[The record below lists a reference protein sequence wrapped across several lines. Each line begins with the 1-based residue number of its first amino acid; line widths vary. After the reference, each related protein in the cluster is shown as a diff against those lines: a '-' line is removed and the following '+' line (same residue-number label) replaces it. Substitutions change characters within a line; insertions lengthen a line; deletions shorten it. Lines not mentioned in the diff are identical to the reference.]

1 MKKELIE
8 WLKAIVFAII
18 FVGIINIFITNTLIY
33 SVSMNP
39 TLVEGD
45 MIVLKRTKD
54 VERLDI
60 VSFNSSLELT
70 ESDVSK
76 LNFIQKIYVKAGDEK
91 KLIKR
96 VIGLPGD
103 KIDIIDGRVY
113 INDEELIENYL
124 GSVKEEEEI
133 HSVVPD
139 GEYFMMGDNRNRSTD
154 SRSSIVGTIKKEDI
168 IGKAMF
174 RVFPL
179 NKIGFLD

>member
-1 MKKELIE
+1 MKHELIE
-8 WLKAIVFAII
+8 WLKAIIFAVI

-45 MIVLKRTKD
+45 MVVLRRTTD

-60 VSFNSSLELT
+60 VSFNSSLKLT
-70 ESDVSK
+70 QSDVSK
-76 LNFIQKIYVKAGDEK
+76 LNFIQKIYVKAGDDK

-103 KIDIIDGRVY
+103 KIDIVSGKVY
-113 INDEELIENYL
+113 INDEEIIESYL
-124 GSVKEEEEI
+124 GSVKDEEI
-133 HSVVPD
+133 HATVPD
-139 GEYFMMGDNRNRSTD
+139 GEFFMMGDNRARSTD
-154 SRSSIVGTIKKEDI
+154 SRSSIVGTVKKEDI
-168 IGKAMF
+168 IGRAMF

-179 NKIGFLD
+179 TKIGFLN

>member
-8 WLKAIVFAII
+8 WLKAIVFAVI
-18 FVGIINIFITNTLIY
+18 FVGIINIFFTNTLIY

-54 VERLDI
+54 LNRGDI
-60 VSFNSSLELT
+60 VSFYSNLELT
-70 ESDVSK
+70 SSDVEK
-76 LNFIQKIYVKAGDEK
+76 LNIIQKLYVKEGDQK

-103 KIDIIDGRVY
+103 TIDILDGKVSVNGEPID
-113 INDEELIENYL
+113 EPYL
-124 GSVKEEEEI
+124 GSVKVEEV
-133 HSVVPD
+133 HVVVPE
-139 GEYFMMGDNRNRSTD
+139 GEYFMMGDNRARSTD
-154 SRSSIVGTIKKEDI
+154 SRSSIVGTIKKEDV
-168 IGKAMF
+168 IGKALF

-179 NKIGFLD
+179 NKIGGLD

>member
-1 MKKELIE
+1 MKQELIE
-8 WLKAIVFAII
+8 WLKAIIFAVI

-33 SVSMNP
+33 SISMNP

-45 MIVLKRTKD
+45 MIVLRRTKD

-60 VSFNSSLELT
+60 VSFNSSLKLT

-76 LNFIQKIYVKAGDEK
+76 LNFIQKIYVKAGDDK

-103 KIDIIDGRVY
+103 KIDIVSGKVY
-113 INDEELIENYL
+113 VNDEEIIESYL
-124 GSVKEEEEI
+124 GSIKDEEI
-133 HSVVPD
+133 HAIVPD
-139 GEYFMMGDNRNRSTD
+139 GEFFMMGDNRSRSTD
-154 SRSSIVGTIKKEDI
+154 SRSSIVGTVKKEDI
-168 IGKAMF
+168 IGRAMF

-179 NKIGFLD
+179 TKIGFLD

>member
-1 MKKELIE
+1 MKQELIE
-8 WLKAIVFAII
+8 WLKAIIFAVV
-18 FVGIINIFITNTLIY
+18 FVGIINIFVTNTLIY
-33 SVSMNP
+33 SISMNP

-45 MIVLKRTKD
+45 MVVLRRTTD

-60 VSFNSSLELT
+60 VSFNSSLKLT

-76 LNFIQKIYVKAGDEK
+76 LNIIQKIYVKAGDDK

-103 KIDIIDGRVY
+103 KIDIVSGKVY
-113 INDEELIENYL
+113 VNDEEMIEPYL
-124 GSVKEEEEI
+124 GSVKDEEI
-133 HSVVPD
+133 HAIVPD
-139 GEYFMMGDNRNRSTD
+139 GEYFMMGDNRARSTD
-154 SRSSIVGTIKKEDI
+154 SRSSIVGTVKKEDI

-179 NKIGFLD
+179 TKIGFLN

>member
-1 MKKELIE
+1 MKQEIIE
-8 WLKAIVFAII
+8 WLKAIVFAVV

-45 MIVLKRTKD
+45 MIVLRRTTD

-60 VSFNSSLELT
+60 VSFNSNLELT

-76 LNFIQKIYVKAGDEK
+76 LNFIQKIYVRAGDQK

-103 KIDIIDGRVY
+103 KIDILEGKVY
-113 INDEELIENYL
+113 VNGEELVETYL
-124 GSVKEEEEI
+124 GSVKDEEI
-133 HSVVPD
+133 HTVVPE
-139 GEYFMMGDNRNRSTD
+139 GEYFMMGDNRARSTD
-154 SRSSIVGTIKKEDI
+154 SRSSMVGTVKKEDI
-168 IGKAMF
+168 IGKAIF

-179 NKIGFLD
+179 NKIGILE